1 MAPRVIEQLA
11 AVLAERP
18 GLLRQLASYS
28 AVFEL
33 EIAIPPEF
41 EILFPKPPEVEG
53 IDYDDWQRNVDAEV
67 VALAQDVESRPLDEQ
82 IEVLHGSDVEATAA
96 GISYPRLTPRLAQL
110 LAESNAEPPTWID
123 LLVRRGASADLLL
136 PFLRRS
142 VEANAVGWQD
152 VVAELLGDDSHS
164 WAALQVILTHP
175 VGENLKAEGIAR
187 LGGQHRNMI
196 EWLLARSEIDTKTAE
211 SLLDAA
217 DPIVARDSALAI
229 GHGAGKALLC
239 NLSETGQARWRDVI
253 IAGPPDESW
262 YSEILERDPDLF
274 AEWLC
279 AWYARLEGDSA
290 AHWSLPHTLVEK
302 IGGLP
307 LRVRRDLIEAI
318 PADTPSY
325 PLQDVVTELVG
336 ADLNTAE
343 ALLDRSDLKDIHS
356 VCLRRGPS
364 ETWMERAL
372 LALDHGWEPK
382 SIVGA
387 TMFSE
392 STWSGEE
399 SHHWQEAVDV
409 FSKLDRRDDERRGEI
424 IDAGVKV
431 FSDLRDRAAER
442 EREERVF
449 GLRRRG

>member
-1 MAPRVIEQLA
+1 M
-11 AVLAERP
+11 
-18 GLLRQLASYS
+18 
-28 AVFEL
+28 
-33 EIAIPPEF
+33 
-41 EILFPKPPEVEG
+41 
-53 IDYDDWQRNVDAEV
+53 
-67 VALAQDVESRPLDEQ
+67 
-82 IEVLHGSDVEATAA
+82 
-96 GISYPRLTPRLAQL
+96 
-110 LAESNAEPPTWID
+110 
-123 LLVRRGASADLLL
+123 
-136 PFLRRS
+136 
-142 VEANAVGWQD
+142 
-152 VVAELLGDDSHS
+152 
-164 WAALQVILTHP
+164 
-175 VGENLKAEGIAR
+175 
-187 LGGQHRNMI
+187 
-196 EWLLARSEIDTKTAE
+196 
-211 SLLDAA
+211 
-217 DPIVARDSALAI
+217 
-229 GHGAGKALLC
+229 
-239 NLSETGQARWRDVI
+239 I

-399 SHHWQEAVDV
+399 SQHWQEAVDV